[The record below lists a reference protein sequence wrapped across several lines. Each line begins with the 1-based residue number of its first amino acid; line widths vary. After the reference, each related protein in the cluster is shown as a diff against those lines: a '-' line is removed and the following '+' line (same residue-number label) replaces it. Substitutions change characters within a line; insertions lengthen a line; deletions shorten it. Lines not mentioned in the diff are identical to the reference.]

1 MKKLIRIT
9 TVPISLEKL
18 LENQARFFKK
28 YYSVTLVSAQ
38 KEQLEALAKEQGVT
52 YFPLEMTRKI
62 TLLQDLRCLL
72 QIVRFLRK
80 EKPHIV
86 HSHTPKAGIIGMLAA
101 FIARVPVRMHT
112 VAGLPLMEAK
122 GIKKRILY
130 AVERLTYRCATHV
143 YPNSKGLMDFIQKK
157 HLAEKTPLQIIGKG
171 SSNGIDTG
179 HFNADS
185 ISDQELI
192 KCQKKW
198 TIAQDDF
205 VFLFIGRLVGD
216 KGINELVSAFEQLS
230 NKLPKVKL
238 LLVGPQEPILDP
250 LAKSTI
256 KAIDQNP
263 SIISTGYQQDV
274 RPFLKMA
281 QVFVF
286 PSYREGFP
294 NVVLQAGAM
303 GVPCIVSDING
314 CNEIIEDE
322 VNGFVVPPKQVQPLT
337 KKMQSLYEDA
347 EKRNTFIQRTQTL
360 IATNFERAQYWKLL
374 LAEYQLREKDV

>member
-18 LENQARFFKK
+18 LENQARFFKTH
-28 YYSVTLVSAQ
+28 YAVTLVSAQ
-38 KEQLEALAKEQGVT
+38 KDELEALAKDQGVAF
-52 YFPLEMTRKI
+52 FPLQITRKI
-62 TLLQDLRCLL
+62 TPLQDLRCLL
-72 QIVRFLRK
+72 QLVRFLQK

-122 GIKKRILY
+122 GMKKRILY

-143 YPNSKGLMDFIQKK
+143 YPNSKGLMDFTQKK

-179 HFNADS
+179 HFNANS

-216 KGINELVSAFEQLS
+216 KGINELVAAFEQLS
-230 NKLPKVKL
+230 SKLPKAKL
-238 LLVGPQEPILDP
+238 LLVGPQETTLDP
-250 LAKSTI
+250 LAKSTMN
-256 KAIDQNP
+256 AIDQNP
-263 SIISTGYQQDV
+263 RIISTGYQQDV
-274 RPFLKMA
+274 RPFLKSA

-322 VNGFVVPPKQVQPLT
+322 VNGFLVPPKQIQPLVE
-337 KKMQSLYEDA
+337 KMQFLYKDA
-347 EKRNTFIQRTQTL
+347 EKRTIFIERTQTL
-360 IATNFERAQYWKLL
+360 IATNFERAQYWELL
-374 LAEYQLREKDV
+374 LAEYKLREENV

>member
-38 KEQLEALAKEQGVT
+38 KEQLEALAKEQGVA

-62 TLLQDLRCLL
+62 TPLQDLRCLL
-72 QIVRFLRK
+72 QLVRFLRK

-122 GIKKRILY
+122 GIKKRILF

-143 YPNSKGLMDFIQKK
+143 YPNSKGLMDFIQEK

-179 HFNADS
+179 HFNVDS

-216 KGINELVSAFEQLS
+216 KGINELVVAFEQFS
-230 NKLPKVKL
+230 SKLPKVKL
-238 LLVGPQEPILDP
+238 FLVGPQEPTLDP
-250 LAKSTI
+250 LAKSTL

-263 SIISTGYQQDV
+263 SIILTGYQQDV

-322 VNGFVVPPKQVQPLT
+322 INGFVVPPKQIQPLVE
-337 KKMQSLYEDA
+337 KMQFLYKDL
-347 EKRNTFIQRTQTL
+347 EKRTIFIERTQTL
-360 IATNFERAQYWKLL
+360 IVTNFERAQYWELL
-374 LAEYQLREKDV
+374 LAEYKRREENV

>member
-18 LENQARFFKK
+18 LENQARFFKTH
-28 YYSVTLVSAQ
+28 YAVTLVSAQ
-38 KEQLEALAKEQGVT
+38 KDELEALAKDQGVAF
-52 YFPLEMTRKI
+52 FPLQITRKI
-62 TLLQDLRCLL
+62 TPLQDLRCLL
-72 QIVRFLRK
+72 QLVRFLQK

-122 GIKKRILY
+122 GMKKRILY

-143 YPNSKGLMDFIQKK
+143 YPNSKGLMDFTQKK

-179 HFNADS
+179 HFNANS

-216 KGINELVSAFEQLS
+216 KGINELVAAFEQLS
-230 NKLPKVKL
+230 SKLPKAKL
-238 LLVGPQEPILDP
+238 LLVGPQETTLDP
-250 LAKSTI
+250 LAKSTMN
-256 KAIDQNP
+256 AIDQNP
-263 SIISTGYQQDV
+263 RIISTGYQQDV
-274 RPFLKMA
+274 RPFLKSA

-322 VNGFVVPPKQVQPLT
+322 VNGFLVPPKQIQPLVE
-337 KKMQSLYEDA
+337 KMQFLYKDA
-347 EKRNTFIQRTQTL
+347 EKRTIFIERTQTL
-360 IATNFERAQYWKLL
+360 IATNFERAQYWELL
-374 LAEYQLREKDV
+374 LAEYKRREENV

>member
-1 MKKLIRIT
+1 VKKLIRIT

>member
-38 KEQLEALAKEQGVT
+38 KEQLEVLAKEQGVA

-62 TLLQDLRCLL
+62 TPLQDLRCLL
-72 QIVRFLRK
+72 QLVRFLRK

-179 HFNADS
+179 HFNVDS

-216 KGINELVSAFEQLS
+216 KGINELVAAFEQLS
-230 NKLPKVKL
+230 SKLPKAKL
-238 LLVGPQEPILDP
+238 FLVGPQEPTLDP
-250 LAKSTI
+250 LAKSTMN
-256 KAIDQNP
+256 AIDQNP
-263 SIISTGYQQDV
+263 KIISTGYQQDV
-274 RPFLKMA
+274 RPFLKRA

-322 VNGFVVPPKQVQPLT
+322 INGFLVPPKQIQPLVE
-337 KKMQSLYEDA
+337 KMQFLYKDA
-347 EKRNTFIQRTQTL
+347 EKRTIFIERTQTL
-360 IATNFERAQYWKLL
+360 LATNFERAQYWELL
-374 LAEYQLREKDV
+374 LAEYKLREENV

>member
-18 LENQARFFKK
+18 LENQARFFKTH
-28 YYSVTLVSAQ
+28 YAVTLVSAQ
-38 KEQLEALAKEQGVT
+38 KDELEALAKDQGVAF
-52 YFPLEMTRKI
+52 FPLQITRKI
-62 TLLQDLRCLL
+62 TPLQDLRCLL
-72 QIVRFLRK
+72 QLVRFLQK

-122 GIKKRILY
+122 GMKKRILY

-143 YPNSKGLMDFIQKK
+143 YPNSKGLMDFTQKK

-179 HFNADS
+179 HFNANS

-216 KGINELVSAFEQLS
+216 KGINELVAAFEQLS
-230 NKLPKVKL
+230 SKLPKAKL
-238 LLVGPQEPILDP
+238 LLVGPQETTLDP
-250 LAKSTI
+250 LAKSTMN
-256 KAIDQNP
+256 AIDQNP
-263 SIISTGYQQDV
+263 RIISTGYQQDV
-274 RPFLKMA
+274 RPFLKSA

-322 VNGFVVPPKQVQPLT
+322 VNGFLVPPKQIQPLVE
-337 KKMQSLYEDA
+337 KMQFLYKDL
-347 EKRNTFIQRTQTL
+347 EKRTIFIERTQTL
-360 IATNFERAQYWKLL
+360 IATNFERAQYWELL
-374 LAEYQLREKDV
+374 LAEYKLREENV

>member
-38 KEQLEALAKEQGVT
+38 KEQLEALAKEQGVA

-62 TLLQDLRCLL
+62 TPLQDLRCLL
-72 QIVRFLRK
+72 QLVRFLRK

-112 VAGLPLMEAK
+112 IAGLPLMEVK

-130 AVERLTYRCATHV
+130 AVERLTYRYATHV
-143 YPNSKGLMDFIQKK
+143 YPNSKGLMDFIQEK

-179 HFNADS
+179 HFNANS

-216 KGINELVSAFEQLS
+216 KGINELVVAFEQFS
-230 NKLPKVKL
+230 SKLPKVKL
-238 LLVGPQEPILDP
+238 FLVGPQEPTLDP
-250 LAKSTI
+250 LAKSTL

-263 SIISTGYQQDV
+263 SIILTGYQQDV

-322 VNGFVVPPKQVQPLT
+322 INGFVVPPKQIQPLVE
-337 KKMQSLYEDA
+337 KMQFLYKDA
-347 EKRNTFIQRTQTL
+347 EKRTIFIERTQTL
-360 IATNFERAQYWKLL
+360 IATNFERAQYWELL
-374 LAEYQLREKDV
+374 LAEYKLREENV

>member
-38 KEQLEALAKEQGVT
+38 KEQLEALAKEQGVA

-62 TLLQDLRCLL
+62 TPLQDLRCLL
-72 QIVRFLRK
+72 QLVRFLRK

-101 FIARVPVRMHT
+101 FIVRVPVRMHT
-112 VAGLPLMEAK
+112 VAGLPLMETK

-130 AVERLTYRCATHV
+130 AVERLTYRCATRV

-171 SSNGIDTG
+171 SSNGIDTTY
-179 HFNADS
+179 FNADA
-185 ISDQELI
+185 ISAEVVE

-198 TIAQDDF
+198 AIAQDDF

-216 KGINELVSAFEQLS
+216 KGINELVAAFEQLS
-230 NKLPKVKL
+230 SKLHKVKL
-238 LLVGPQEPILDP
+238 LLVGPQEPTLDP

-303 GVPCIVSDING
+303 GVACIVSDING

>member
-18 LENQARFFKK
+18 LENQARFFKSH
-28 YYSVTLVSAQ
+28 YEVILVSAQ
-38 KEQLEALAKEQGVT
+38 EDQLEAVAKDQGVAF
-52 YFPLEMTRKI
+52 FPLQMTRKI
-62 TLLQDLRCLL
+62 MPLQDLRCLMQL
-72 QIVRFLRK
+72 IRFLRQ

-122 GIKKRILY
+122 GLKKRILC

-171 SSNGIDTG
+171 SSNGIDTTY
-179 HFNADS
+179 FNADA
-185 ISDQELI
+185 ISAEVVE

-198 TIAQDDF
+198 AIAQDDF

-216 KGINELVSAFEQLS
+216 KGINELVAAFEQLS
-230 NKLPKVKL
+230 SKLHKVKL
-238 LLVGPQEPILDP
+238 LLVGPQEPTLDP

-294 NVVLQAGAM
+294 NVALQAGAM

-322 VNGFVVPPKQVQPLT
+322 ANGFVVPPKQVQPLT

-347 EKRNTFIQRTQTL
+347 EKRNTFIQRTQTR

-374 LAEYQLREKDV
+374 LAEYKLREKNV

>member
-1 MKKLIRIT
+1 
-9 TVPISLEKL
+9 
-18 LENQARFFKK
+18 
-28 YYSVTLVSAQ
+28 
-38 KEQLEALAKEQGVT
+38 LEALAKEQGVT

-72 QIVRFLRK
+72 QLVRFLRK

>member
-38 KEQLEALAKEQGVT
+38 KEQLEALAKEQGVA

-62 TLLQDLRCLL
+62 TPLQDLRCLL
-72 QIVRFLRK
+72 QLVRFLRK

-143 YPNSKGLMDFIQKK
+143 YPNSKGLMDFIQEK

-171 SSNGIDTG
+171 SSNGTDTG
-179 HFNADS
+179 YFNNDS
-185 ISDQELI
+185 ISDQELM
-192 KCQKKW
+192 KCQEKW
-198 TIAQDDF
+198 NIAQDDF

-216 KGINELVSAFEQLS
+216 KGINELVVAFEQLIS
-230 NKLPKVKL
+230 KLPKAKL
-238 LLVGPQEPILDP
+238 LLVGPQEPTLDP
-250 LAKSTI
+250 LDKSTI
-256 KAIDQNP
+256 NAIDQN
-263 SIISTGYQQDV
+263 SRIISTGYQQDV

-322 VNGFVVPPKQVQPLT
+322 INGFVVPPKQIQPLVE
-337 KKMQSLYEDA
+337 KMQFLYKDV
-347 EKRNTFIQRTQTL
+347 EKRTIFIERTQTL
-360 IATNFERAQYWKLL
+360 IATNFERAQYWELL
-374 LAEYQLREKDV
+374 LAEYKRREENV

>member
-18 LENQARFFKK
+18 LENQARFFKTH
-28 YYSVTLVSAQ
+28 YAVTLVSAQ
-38 KEQLEALAKEQGVT
+38 KDELEALAKDQGVAF
-52 YFPLEMTRKI
+52 FPLQITRKI
-62 TLLQDLRCLL
+62 TPLQDLRCLL
-72 QIVRFLRK
+72 QLVRFLQK

-122 GIKKRILY
+122 GMKKRILY

-143 YPNSKGLMDFIQKK
+143 YPNSKGLMDFTQKK

-179 HFNADS
+179 HFNANS

-205 VFLFIGRLVGD
+205 VFLFIGRLVGN
-216 KGINELVSAFEQLS
+216 KGINELVVAFEQLS
-230 NKLPKVKL
+230 SKLPKVKL
-238 LLVGPQEPILDP
+238 LLVGPQETTLDP
-250 LAKSTI
+250 LAKSTMN
-256 KAIDQNP
+256 AIDQNP
-263 SIISTGYQQDV
+263 RIILTGYQQDV
-274 RPFLKMA
+274 RPFFKSA

-322 VNGFVVPPKQVQPLT
+322 INGFVVPPKQIQPLVE
-337 KKMQSLYEDA
+337 KMQFLYKDL
-347 EKRNTFIQRTQTL
+347 EKRTIFIERTQTL
-360 IATNFERAQYWKLL
+360 IVTNFERAQYWELL
-374 LAEYQLREKDV
+374 LAEYKRREENV

>member
-1 MKKLIRIT
+1 MQKLIRIT
-9 TVPISLEKL
+9 TIPLSIEKL
-18 LENQARFFKK
+18 LENQPRFFSK
-28 YYSVTLVSAQ
+28 YFDVTLVSSD
-38 KEQLEALAKEQGVT
+38 KEKLEEIANEQEVK
-52 YFPLEMTRKI
+52 YFPLEITRKI
-62 TLLQDLRCLL
+62 TPLQDFRCLIQL
-72 QIVRFLRK
+72 VSLLRQ
-80 EKPHIV
+80 ENPYFV

-130 AVERLTYRCATHV
+130 AVECLTYRCATHV

-171 SSNGIDTG
+171 SSNGIDTDY
-179 HFNADS
+179 FNPDL
-185 ISDQELI
+185 ITEQRQDELRKQLKI
-192 KCQKKW
+192 D
-198 TIAQDDF
+198 QDDF
-205 VFLFIGRLVGD
+205 IFLFIGRLVGD
-216 KGINELVSAFEQLS
+216 KGINELVAAFEQLATKTP
-230 NKLPKVKL
+230 KLKL
-238 LLVGPQEPILDP
+238 LLVGPQEPALDP
-250 LAKSTI
+250 LKQVTLNTI
-256 KAIDQNP
+256 DKNP
-263 SIISTGYQQDV
+263 NIISTGYQQDV

-314 CNEIIEDE
+314 CNEIIEDK
-322 VNGFVVPPKQVQPLT
+322 VNGFLVPPKQIQPLVE
-337 KKMQSLYEDA
+337 KMQFLYKDA
-347 EKRNTFIQRTQTL
+347 EKRTIFIERTQTL

-374 LAEYQLREKDV
+374 LDEYKLREKNV

>member
-38 KEQLEALAKEQGVT
+38 KEQLEALAKEQGVA

-62 TLLQDLRCLL
+62 TPLQDLRCLL
-72 QIVRFLRK
+72 QLVRFLRK

-112 VAGLPLMEAK
+112 VAGLPLMEVK

-130 AVERLTYRCATHV
+130 AVERLTYRYATHV
-143 YPNSKGLMDFIQKK
+143 YPNSKGLMDFIQEK

-185 ISDQELI
+185 ILDQELI

-205 VFLFIGRLVGD
+205 VFLFIGRLVGN
-216 KGINELVSAFEQLS
+216 KGINELVVAFEQLS
-230 NKLPKVKL
+230 SKLPKVKL
-238 LLVGPQEPILDP
+238 LLVGPQEPTLDP
-250 LAKSTI
+250 LAKSTMN
-256 KAIDQNP
+256 AIDQNP
-263 SIISTGYQQDV
+263 RIILTGYQQDV
-274 RPFLKMA
+274 RPFFKSA

-322 VNGFVVPPKQVQPLT
+322 INGFVVPPKQIQPLVE
-337 KKMQSLYEDA
+337 KMQFLYKDL
-347 EKRNTFIQRTQTL
+347 EKRTIFIERTQTL
-360 IATNFERAQYWKLL
+360 IVTNFERAQYWELL
-374 LAEYQLREKDV
+374 LAEYKRREENV

>member
-18 LENQARFFKK
+18 LENQARFFKTH
-28 YYSVTLVSAQ
+28 YAVTLVSAQ
-38 KEQLEALAKEQGVT
+38 KDELEALAKDQGVAF
-52 YFPLEMTRKI
+52 FPLQITRKI
-62 TLLQDLRCLL
+62 TPLQDLRCLL
-72 QIVRFLRK
+72 QLVRFLQK

-122 GIKKRILY
+122 GMKKRILY

-143 YPNSKGLMDFIQKK
+143 YPNSKGLMDFIQEK

-185 ISDQELI
+185 ILDQELI

-216 KGINELVSAFEQLS
+216 KGINELVAAFEQLS
-230 NKLPKVKL
+230 SKLPKAKL
-238 LLVGPQEPILDP
+238 LLVGPQETTLDP
-250 LAKSTI
+250 LAKSTMN
-256 KAIDQNP
+256 AIDQNP
-263 SIISTGYQQDV
+263 RIISTGYQQDV
-274 RPFLKMA
+274 RPFLKSA

-322 VNGFVVPPKQVQPLT
+322 VNGFLVPPKQIQPLVE
-337 KKMQSLYEDA
+337 KMQFLYKDA
-347 EKRNTFIQRTQTL
+347 EKRTIFIERTQTL
-360 IATNFERAQYWKLL
+360 IATNFERAQYWELL
-374 LAEYQLREKDV
+374 LAEYKLREENV

>member
-1 MKKLIRIT
+1 MQKLIRIT
-9 TVPISLEKL
+9 TIPLSIEKL
-18 LENQARFFKK
+18 LENQPRFFSK
-28 YYSVTLVSAQ
+28 YFDVTLVSSD
-38 KEQLEALAKEQGVT
+38 KEKLEEIANEQEVK
-52 YFPLEMTRKI
+52 YFPLEITRKI
-62 TLLQDLRCLL
+62 TPLQDFRCLIQL
-72 QIVRFLRK
+72 VSLLRQ
-80 EKPHIV
+80 ENPYFV

-130 AVERLTYRCATHV
+130 AIERLTYRCATHV

-171 SSNGIDTG
+171 SSNGIDTDY
-179 HFNADS
+179 FNPDL
-185 ISDQELI
+185 ITVQRQDELRKQLKI
-192 KCQKKW
+192 D
-198 TIAQDDF
+198 QDDF

-216 KGINELVSAFEQLS
+216 KGINELVAAFEQLATKTP
-230 NKLPKVKL
+230 KLKL
-238 LLVGPQEPILDP
+238 LLVGPQEPALDP
-250 LAKSTI
+250 LKQVTLNTI
-256 KAIDQNP
+256 DKNP
-263 SIISTGYQQDV
+263 NIISTGYQQDV

-281 QVFVF
+281 QVFVL

-314 CNEIIEDE
+314 CNEIIEDK
-322 VNGFVVPPKQVQPLT
+322 VNGFLVPPKQIQPLVE
-337 KKMQSLYEDA
+337 KMQFLYKDA
-347 EKRNTFIQRTQTL
+347 EKRTIFIERTQTL

-374 LAEYQLREKDV
+374 LDEYKLREKNV

>member
-1 MKKLIRIT
+1 MQKLIRIT
-9 TVPISLEKL
+9 TIPLSIEKL
-18 LENQARFFKK
+18 LENQPRFFSK
-28 YYSVTLVSAQ
+28 YFDVTLVSSD
-38 KEQLEALAKEQGVT
+38 KEKLEEIANEQEVK
-52 YFPLEMTRKI
+52 YFPLEITRKI
-62 TLLQDLRCLL
+62 TPLQDFRCLIQL
-72 QIVRFLRK
+72 VSLLRQ
-80 EKPHIV
+80 ENPYFV

-112 VAGLPLMEAK
+112 IAGLPLMEVK

-130 AVERLTYRCATHV
+130 AVERLTYRYATHV
-143 YPNSKGLMDFIQKK
+143 YPNSKGLMDFIQEK

-185 ISDQELI
+185 ILDQELI

-216 KGINELVSAFEQLS
+216 KGINELVVAFEQFS
-230 NKLPKVKL
+230 SKLPKVKL
-238 LLVGPQEPILDP
+238 FLVGPQEPTLDP
-250 LAKSTI
+250 LAKSTL

-263 SIISTGYQQDV
+263 SIILTGYQQDV

-322 VNGFVVPPKQVQPLT
+322 INGFVVPPKQIQPLVE
-337 KKMQSLYEDA
+337 KMQFLYKDL
-347 EKRNTFIQRTQTL
+347 EKRTIFIERTQTL
-360 IATNFERAQYWKLL
+360 IATNFERAQYWELL
-374 LAEYQLREKDV
+374 LAEYKRREENV